1 MLDFKNR
8 LTLESCK
15 FGSSM
20 NIELWF
26 YQKDFG
32 DRMM

>member
-1 MLDFKNR
+1 
-8 LTLESCK
+8 
-15 FGSSM
+15 M